1 MLFMSG
7 FVVAGVIS
15 FAIAYEELTITPASH
30 LELAAAGIAVGAGL
44 AGGLTIMCL
53 FYVGIFLIGAI
64 LGFLIFVFF
73 VIAIHQSAFLVA
85 HLTVTYVMAGI
96 ISVGGGVLALF
107 MQKIIIVL
115 STACAGAFGVMA
127 AVDYFAQEGR
137 ALLEIK
143 AATSSSITE
152 PAICWYSY
160 MTFII
165 WPVFF
170 IGGTV
175 VQFRWTSRNFDHRRP
190 GKRTILNI
198 SGRRG
203 DKDDLELLLPAE
215 DA

>member
-1 MLFMSG
+1 M
-7 FVVAGVIS
+7 
-15 FAIAYEELTITPASH
+15 
-30 LELAAAGIAVGAGL
+30 
-44 AGGLTIMCL
+44 
-53 FYVGIFLIGAI
+53 IGAI

-143 AATSSSITE
+143 AATSSSVTE
-152 PAICWYSY
+152 PGIVHVRLYKCLSLIWHHFSIS
-160 MTFII
+160 FKVPII
-165 WPVFF
+165 
-170 IGGTV
+170 
-175 VQFRWTSRNFDHRRP
+175 
-190 GKRTILNI
+190 
-198 SGRRG
+198 
-203 DKDDLELLLPAE
+203 
-215 DA
+215 